1 MSRFLLR
8 RSGIALI
15 TLLLASVL
23 VFVGARALPGDPAI
37 ALSGEGFDPAANA
50 AIRQKYGLDDPL
62 PVQYG
67 RWLILVVQGELGRST
82 RSGLP
87 VAAIVR
93 DRIPLTLELAGLAM
107 LLAIAIGLPAG
118 VLAAARRGG
127 RVDLLA
133 NAVALSGLS
142 VPHFWLGL
150 MLILL
155 FASSLRLL
163 PASGFTPFTEDPLDN
178 LRRMILPAFV
188 LGTGIAAVL
197 MRQVR
202 STMIETLGAD
212 YVRTARAKGLSERDV
227 IVGHALR
234 NSLISVVTLVG
245 LELGALISG
254 SVITESIFL
263 VPGFGRLIIDAV
275 VSRDYPVIQA
285 VALISAAAYIVLN
298 LGVDVMYSLL
308 NPKIRV
314 TRASA

>member
-8 RSGIALI
+8 RSAIALV
-15 TLLLASVL
+15 TLALASVL
-23 VFVGARALPGDPAI
+23 VFAGARALPGDPAI

-62 PVQYG
+62 PIQYV
-67 RWLILVVQGELGRST
+67 RWAGLVAQGELGRST

-87 VAAIVR
+87 VTSIVR
-93 DRIPLTLELAGLAM
+93 DRIPLTLELAALSM
-107 LLAIAIGLPAG
+107 LIAIALGIPAG
-118 VLAAARRGG
+118 VIAAARRGG
-127 RVDLLA
+127 KIDLVA

-155 FASSLRLL
+155 FASTLRLL
-163 PASGFTPFTEDPLDN
+163 PASGFTPLTEDPLDN

-188 LGTGIAAVL
+188 LGSGIAAVL

-202 STMIETLGAD
+202 SAMIETLGAD
-212 YVRTARAKGLSERDV
+212 YVRTARAKGLRERDV
-227 IVGHALR
+227 VVGHALR
-234 NSLISVVTLVG
+234 NSLISVVTVVG

-254 SVITESIFL
+254 SVITETIFL

-298 LGVDVMYSLL
+298 LAVDVVYSLL
-308 NPKIRV
+308 NPKIRAV
-314 TRASA
+314 RVAA

>member
-1 MSRFLLR
+1 MLR
-8 RSGIALI
+8 RAAIALI
-15 TLLLASVL
+15 TLVLASVL

-50 AIRQKYGLDDPL
+50 AIRQKYGLDEPL
-62 PVQYG
+62 PMQYA
-67 RWLILVVQGELGRST
+67 RWIVLVARGELGRST

-87 VAAIVR
+87 VADIVR
-93 DRIPLTLELAGLAM
+93 DRIPLTLELAALSM
-107 LLAIAIGLPAG
+107 LIAIALGIPAG
-118 VLAAARRGG
+118 VIAAARRGG
-127 RVDLLA
+127 KIDVVA

-155 FASSLRLL
+155 FASTLRLL
-163 PASGFTPFTEDPLDN
+163 PASGFTPLTVDPFDN

-188 LGTGIAAVL
+188 LGSGIAAVL

-212 YVRTARAKGLSERDV
+212 YVRTARAKGLDERGV

-234 NSLISVVTLVG
+234 NSLITVVTLVG

-285 VALISAAAYIVLN
+285 VALISAAAYIALN
-298 LGVDVMYSLL
+298 LVVDVIYSLL

-314 TRASA
+314 VRAPA

>member
-93 DRIPLTLELAGLAM
+93 DRIPLTLELASLAM

-314 TRASA
+314 TRAAA